1 MQELATDMRF
11 EEAQKV
17 KEKYM
22 LIENYRAKSEVVSNV
37 LHNID
42 VFTIEEDSDGK
53 SAFINYLHI
62 TNGAINQAFTFEY
75 KKRLYE
81 TKEELLELGIIEMRE
96 RYKSLSREIIV
107 PFEVDMELKDVV
119 FTIPSERQEETVGSF
134 YSECKTVQGRS
145 HEAGRKVESRTTKRP
160 PDERNT
166 R

>member
-1 MQELATDMRF
+1 MRF

-81 TKEELLELGIIEMRE
+81 TKEELRT
-96 RYKSLSREIIV
+96 RY
-107 PFEVDMELKDVV
+107 
-119 FTIPSERQEETVGSF
+119 
-134 YSECKTVQGRS
+134 
-145 HEAGRKVESRTTKRP
+145 H
-160 PDERNT
+160 
-166 R
+166 